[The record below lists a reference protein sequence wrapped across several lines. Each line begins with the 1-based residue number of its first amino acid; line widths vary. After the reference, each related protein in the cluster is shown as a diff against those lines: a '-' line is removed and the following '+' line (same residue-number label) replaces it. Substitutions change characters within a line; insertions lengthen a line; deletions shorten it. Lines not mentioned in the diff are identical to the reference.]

1 MDGVLTRTHTG
12 RPRAAAV
19 GAILILCLVAA
30 PLMSLF
36 PVALWEVT
44 RGLVLDGLG
53 LEAMLIAPV
62 AVSGMLL
69 MFLAGASWLRWAR
82 VTHPASCAALV
93 TGTAL
98 ATPVVMGFL
107 APALRPFP
115 GGLYVNSAVVS
126 ALAAT
131 VAMGV
136 CVLFSRRAGRR
147 QPGVLP
153 GVAVAAAALLVLP
166 LASEHMRDRSTEQR
180 SLAQIQDF
188 DYPIAVLDHPSWVPV
203 RVHEVHGG
211 LRITY
216 TSGQDLDDPDGT
228 GDPGTSGPGAA
239 PANGDDIL
247 PALPAPVAAG
257 AAGPGVGSE
266 NPEEVRPGT
275 LHVLSWTPDRTAEG
289 IRSGCDFPGVECSE
303 ADSFVVVHRGM
314 GGQAGARLSEVR
326 AQLGDDIIASVHPVG
341 AVSPE
346 LLFAVAQTL
355 RVERPGERGLLAES
369 ILHG

>member
-1 MDGVLTRTHTG
+1 MLTRTPTG

-19 GAILILCLVAA
+19 GAILILCLAGA

-44 RGLVLDGLG
+44 RGLVLNGLG

-62 AVSGMLL
+62 AVGGMLL
-69 MFLAGASWLRWAR
+69 MFLAGAYWLHWAR
-82 VTHPASCAALV
+82 VTHPASCAGLV

-131 VAMGV
+131 VAMSV
-136 CVLFSRRAGRR
+136 CVLFSRRAGLR
-147 QPGVLP
+147 QPGILP

-188 DYPIAVLDHPSWVPV
+188 GYPIAVLDHPSWVPV

-211 LRITY
+211 LRMTY
-216 TSGQDLDDPDGT
+216 VSGQDPDSPDSPGGT
-228 GDPGTSGPGAA
+228 EDPGTSGPGVA
-239 PANGDDIL
+239 PGTGDDTL
-247 PALPAPVAAG
+247 PALPAHVTAG

-275 LHVLSWTPDRTAEG
+275 LHVLSWTPERKAEG

-303 ADSFVVVHRGM
+303 AEPLVAVHRGV

-326 AQLGDDIIASVHPVG
+326 SQLEDDVIASVHPVG
-341 AVSPE
+341 TVSPD

-355 RVERPGERGLLAES
+355 RVEHPGERSLLAET
-369 ILHG
+369 ILHS